1 MKKYIIIL
9 AVLVPLQAAVCTAAT
24 PRPHIARGIDWAY
37 NGEVLPPYAQDRE
50 AVYMTGWNY

>member
-9 AVLVPLQAAVCTAAT
+9 AVLATMQAATITAAM
-24 PRPHIARGIDWAY
+24 PRQCEPRGIDWAY
-37 NGEVLPPYAQDRE
+37 IGEDLPPYAQDRE